1 MKYIKLLSVFF
12 IFLIFSCDKDFTS
25 IDSDVISSE
34 NAINFST
41 SLIDYPLIA
50 SNLRLNPVKSNNL
63 PSFMLGYNNNPVFGE
78 SKASFLGQVIPTEF
92 SPSFGE
98 NVVLDSVVL
107 TIPYYSRGVETSEE
121 GDITYEIDSVYGN
134 TPTKLYVYKS
144 NFYLRDFDPSG
155 DFSDSQNYYSN
166 GSLSNS
172 EYINQAEVEAEL
184 LFESGVIGDGSD
196 DFTPSSERIDLTL
209 LDSLGESYVSSSIAP
224 AIRLKLN
231 NPNDNFWQSIFFEN
245 EGNPE
250 LVNPNTFK
258 EFFRGLYIKAD
269 GINSEG
275 SMMMLNF
282 ASSNT
287 KLTIHYT
294 SDTSTDSDTD
304 SGGTT
309 TETISSQNEYVLNF
323 TDNLINVYENNFQ
336 IDVSN
341 SNTVEGDERLYLK
354 GGEGYMSTID
364 LFNGEIQDENGEMVD
379 AFDHF
384 KNSFYDGENEIANKI
399 INEAYI
405 EFFVDQTQNI
415 QDEPDRIYLYNF
427 EQNTALIDYFLDQSV
442 SSTTINAKINHL
454 EPLTRD
460 GDSLTGEGVKYK
472 IRITEHLNNLI
483 LRDSTNAKLA
493 LVVTANVGSID
504 NFSILNS
511 GEENRDFPSG
521 AILTPNGTVLHGS
534 QSENIDKRPRIKIYY
549 TDPDD

>member
-1 MKYIKLLSVFF
+1 MKYIKLLFVFF
-12 IFLIFSCDKDFTS
+12 TFLMFSCDKDFTS
-25 IDSDVISSE
+25 IDSDVINAE

-41 SLIDYPLIA
+41 SSVDYPLVA
-50 SNLRLNPVKSNNL
+50 SNLRVNPVKSNNL

-121 GDITYEIDSVYGN
+121 GDISYEIDSVYGN

-166 GSLSNS
+166 GALSNS
-172 EYINQAEVEAEL
+172 ESINQSEIEAEL
-184 LFESGVIGDGSD
+184 LYESGILGDGSD
-196 DFTPSSERIDLTL
+196 DFVPSSERIDLTL
-209 LDSLGESYVSSSIAP
+209 IDSLGESYISNSIAP

-231 NPNDNFWQSIFFEN
+231 NPNDNFWQSLFFEN
-245 EGNPE
+245 EGNSE
-250 LVNPNTFK
+250 LINPNTFK

-269 GINSEG
+269 GVNSEG

-294 SDTSTDSDTD
+294 SETSTESDTD

-323 TDNLINVYENNFQ
+323 TDNLINIYENNFQ
-336 IDVSN
+336 LDVSTP
-341 SNTVEGDERLYLK
+341 NTQEGDERLYLK
-354 GGEGYMSTID
+354 GGEGYMSTVD
-364 LFNGEIQDENGEMVD
+364 LFSGEIQDENGEMVD

-384 KNSFYDGENEIANKI
+384 KNSFYNDENEIANKI

-405 EFFVDQTQNI
+405 EFFVDQSQNI
-415 QDEPDRIYLYNF
+415 QSEPDRIYMYNF

-460 GDSLTGEGVKYK
+460 GDSITGEGVRYK

-493 LVVTANVGSID
+493 LVVTANVGSIE

-511 GEENRDFPSG
+511 GEEDRDFPSG
-521 AILTPNGTVLHGS
+521 AILTPKGTVLHGS
-534 QSENIDKRPRIKIYY
+534 QSEDINKRPRIKIYY
-549 TDPDD
+549 TDPDE